1 MLYSNE
7 PSALRHTIFT
17 ASVAQSAGGKA
28 GIEDMQCPHCGWVE
42 SKVIDSRDN
51 GETVQ
56 RRRRCER
63 CNERFT
69 TVERIVLNELT
80 IVKRDG
86 RREPFRREKLEA
98 GLRHACQKRPIAVGQ
113 LEAIV
118 RDIENELYKLGKAEI
133 ESSVVGEMAMERLR
147 KIDAIAYIRF
157 ASVYRSYPNLSAMR
171 DEMDHLLEDV
181 ATEDAASNANGSA
194 AAGYDATR
202 GARSEKARRAGG

>member
-1 MLYSNE
+1 
-7 PSALRHTIFT
+7 
-17 ASVAQSAGGKA
+17 
-28 GIEDMQCPHCGWVE
+28 MQCPHCGYVD

-69 TVERIVLNELT
+69 TVERIVLNELMV
-80 IVKRDG
+80 VKRDG
-86 RREPFRREKLEA
+86 RREPFSREKLES

-118 RDIENELYKLGKAEI
+118 RDIEHDLYKLGKAEV
-133 ESSVVGEMAMERLR
+133 ESSSIGEMVMEYLR
-147 KIDAIAYIRF
+147 NLDAIAYIRF

-171 DEMDHLLEDV
+171 QEMDRLLEDV
-181 ATEDAASNANGSA
+181 AEEDAANKTSGEANGKA
-194 AAGYDATR
+194 AR
-202 GARSEKARRAGG
+202 GEKASPRH

>member
-1 MLYSNE
+1 
-7 PSALRHTIFT
+7 
-17 ASVAQSAGGKA
+17 
-28 GIEDMQCPHCGWVE
+28 MQCPHCGYVD

-69 TVERIVLNELT
+69 TVERIVLNQLMV
-80 IVKRDG
+80 VKHDG
-86 RREPFRREKLEA
+86 RRESFSREKLES

-118 RDIENELYKLGKAEI
+118 RDIENDIYKLGKAEV
-133 ESSVVGEMAMERLR
+133 ESSVIGEMAMGYLR
-147 KIDAIAYIRF
+147 NLDAIAYIRF

-171 DEMDHLLEDV
+171 QEMDRLLEDV
-181 ATEDAASNANGSA
+181 AEEDAAGQTARDANGK
-194 AAGYDATR
+194 T
-202 GARSEKARRAGG
+202 ARSEKAPPRR

>member
-1 MLYSNE
+1 M
-7 PSALRHTIFT
+7 R
-17 ASVAQSAGGKA
+17 
-28 GIEDMQCPHCGWVE
+28 CPHCGFDD

-69 TVERIVLNELT
+69 TVERIVLNELML
-80 IVKRDG
+80 VKRDG
-86 RREPFRREKLEA
+86 RREPFSREKLEA

-118 RDIENELYKLGKAEI
+118 RDIENELYKLGKAEV
-133 ESSVVGEMAMERLR
+133 ESSIVGELAMERLR
-147 KIDAIAYIRF
+147 RIDAIAYIRF

-171 DEMDHLLEDV
+171 QEMDRLLEDV
-181 ATEDAASNANGSA
+181 AEEDAASGAPAGGGGNGGNGAGKA
-194 AAGYDATR
+194 AR
-202 GARSEKARRAGG
+202 GEKAPPRR

>member
-1 MLYSNE
+1 
-7 PSALRHTIFT
+7 
-17 ASVAQSAGGKA
+17 
-28 GIEDMQCPHCGWVE
+28 MQCPHCGWIE
-42 SKVIDSRDN
+42 SKVTDSRDN

-69 TVERIVLNELT
+69 TVERIVLAELT

-86 RREPFRREKLEA
+86 RREPFSRDKLLS

-133 ESSVVGEMAMERLR
+133 ESSIIGEMAMERLR

-157 ASVYRSYPNLSAMR
+157 ASVYRSYPHLSAMR
-171 DEMDHLLEDV
+171 DEMDRLLEDV
-181 ATEDAASNANGSA
+181 AEEDAASSANGSSI
-194 AAGYDATR
+194 GSSLGSSRT
-202 GARSEKARRAGG
+202 ARSEKAPPRR

>member
-1 MLYSNE
+1 M
-7 PSALRHTIFT
+7 R
-17 ASVAQSAGGKA
+17 
-28 GIEDMQCPHCGWVE
+28 CPHCGFDD

-69 TVERIVLNELT
+69 TVERIVLNELML
-80 IVKRDG
+80 VKRDG
-86 RREPFRREKLEA
+86 RREPFSREKLEA

-118 RDIENELYKLGKAEI
+118 RDIENELYKLGKAEV
-133 ESSVVGEMAMERLR
+133 ESSIVGELAMERLR
-147 KIDAIAYIRF
+147 RIDAIAYIRL

-171 DEMDHLLEDV
+171 QEMDRLLEDV
-181 ATEDAASNANGSA
+181 AEEDAASGAPASNGGNGAGKA
-194 AAGYDATR
+194 AR
-202 GARSEKARRAGG
+202 GEKAPPRR